1 VVAGLFRMAPRPPRR
16 RRMARRSN
24 HPATLA
30 GVVIWAYG
38 FAIHYEVLRADDS
51 TLRAIQEAVQIA
63 EASSND
69 VALSVAEYSLGVALL
84 SRDAAA
90 DHRRGLELI
99 VQARDIWLRKQVA
112 LQMVPIADLW
122 VAQARAGGGDRDA
135 AIAVMRTVVDELHR
149 AGRLGYGV
157 WGTGVLAEAL
167 LERGAQGDL
176 AEAQEASTGWPT
188 CRPTKVGRCARSR
201 CCGCARL
208 CPGPAAMMLPTG
220 TW

>member
-1 VVAGLFRMAPRPPRR
+1 
-16 RRMARRSN
+16 MARRSN

-99 VQARDIWLRKQVA
+99 VPARDIWLRKQVA

-135 AIAVMRTVVDELHR
+135 AIAVMAQSWTSCTGQDGSGMGFGAPAFWRRRCSSVAPR
-149 AGRLGYGV
+149 ATWPKPKR
-157 WGTGVLAEAL
+157 
-167 LERGAQGDL
+167 R
-176 AEAQEASTGWPT
+176 STG
-188 CRPTKVGRCARSR
+188 
-201 CCGCARL
+201 
-208 CPGPAAMMLPTG
+208 
-220 TW
+220 